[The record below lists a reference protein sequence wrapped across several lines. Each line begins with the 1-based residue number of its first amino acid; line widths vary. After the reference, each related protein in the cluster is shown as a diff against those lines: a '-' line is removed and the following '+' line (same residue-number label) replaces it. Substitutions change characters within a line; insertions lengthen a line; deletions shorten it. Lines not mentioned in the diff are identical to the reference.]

1 MTVRVTSVKST
12 ASAQG
17 ILKIDDPV
25 TFSVALNRPVE
36 VSGLPMLIT
45 SEGDLA
51 VYMPGLSANP
61 QELVFRY
68 TVARGNS
75 SPNLTIVGMTTNGSN
90 RATACSQTIVG
101 ANRCCRRRYVRWDHK
116 PPHHPSIN
124 RSRIRVKS
132 RIRITATDSGQAP
145 RDLLAI
151 EFRIRTRNAPRSRT
165 ASHAL
170 FAWMKAS

>member
-17 ILKIDDPV
+17 ILKIGDSV
-25 TFSVALNRPVE
+25 TFTVALNRPVE

-45 SEGDLA
+45 SEGYLA

-68 TVARGNS
+68 AATRGDS
-75 SPNLTIVGMTTNGSN
+75 SPDLTIVGITTNGSN

-101 ANRCCRRRYVRWDHK
+101 ANRCYRRRYVRWDHK
-116 PPHHPSIN
+116 PPHHHSIN
-124 RSRIRVKS
+124 RSRMRVKS
-132 RIRITATDSGQAP
+132 RIRIIGTDSGQAP

-151 EFRIRTRNAPRSRT
+151 EFRIRTRT
-165 ASHAL
+165 HLVHAQL
-170 FAWMKAS
+170 ATRCLPG